1 MPDVSVNETETK
13 IIAVQKFY
21 TLFKNMLDIK
31 YIREHKEEI
40 KKNCEHRLSSADIDK
55 LLSLDEKRRQII
67 SEIDILRGERNQGAK
82 GGKPTP
88 EEIEVMKQKRAK
100 VAELEEVLLKT
111 EEKYNEEL
119 FKVPNLSHPEVI
131 ISKNEDD
138 NPVLEIIGEPTKFY
152 FKPKDHVE
160 LAANLDLIDFDRA
173 TKVSGAKFFYFK
185 NELALLEFAL
195 TQYCL
200 ETLYKKGFTVFI
212 TPDLAKQEVLRDM
225 GYNPRGE
232 STQIYNIEN
241 SDLSLI
247 GTAEIT
253 MGGYHA
259 GEILEETELPKK
271 YVAVSH
277 CFRTEAGSYSKF
289 SKGIFRVHQ
298 FTKVEMFQYVKP
310 ENSETAH
317 KELLEIEKEIYKSLE
332 IPFRVIDHCTADLG
346 APSIRTYDLE
356 AWMPGKPNKEG
367 RMGDWAEITSTSN
380 CTNYQARALNIK
392 YKKADGTKEFV
403 HMLNGTAS
411 STNRPLIAILENNQ
425 QADGSIKI
433 PKILQKYLPHNLKF
447 IKR

>member
-1 MPDVSVNETETK
+1 
-13 IIAVQKFY
+13 
-21 TLFKNMLDIK
+21 MLDIK
-31 YIREHKEEI
+31 YIREHQEEV
-40 KKNCEHRLSSADIDK
+40 KKNCEFRLSSANIE
-55 LLSLDEKRRQII
+55 LLLELDEQRRKAIG
-67 SEIDILRGERNQGAK
+67 EIDAMRTERNQGSK
-82 GGKPTP
+82 SKPTP
-88 EEIEVMKQKRAK
+88 EEIEAIKLRK
-100 VAELEEVLLKT
+100 VKIGELEAELLKI

-119 FKVPNLSHPEVI
+119 YKVPNLTHPDVVA
-131 ISKNEDD
+131 SKNEDD
-138 NPVLEIIGEPTKFY
+138 NPVLEIFKEPAKFD
-152 FKPKDHVE
+152 FEPKDHVQ
-160 LAANLDLIDFDRA
+160 LAEALDLIDFDRA
-173 TKVSGAKFFYFK
+173 TKVSGAKFFYLK

-200 ETLYKKGFTVFI
+200 ELLYKKGFIPVI
-212 TPDLAKQEVLRDM
+212 TPDLAKQEILKAM

-253 MGGYHA
+253 MGGYHM
-259 GEILEETELPKK
+259 GEVLEESELPKK

-310 ENSETAH
+310 ENSEAAH
-317 KELLEIEKEIYKSLE
+317 KELLEIEKEIYKGLD
-332 IPFRVIDHCTADLG
+332 IPFRVVDHCTADLG

-367 RMGDWAEITSTSN
+367 KMGDWAEITSTSN
-380 CTNYQARALNIK
+380 CTDYQARALNIK

-411 STNRPLIAILENNQ
+411 STNRPLIAILENYQ
-425 QADGSIKI
+425 QADGSIII
-433 PKILQKYLPHNLKF
+433 PKILQKYLPAEITV
-447 IKR
+447 IKRQ